1 MILDFLHR
9 LWYTL
14 FRDKDLKPRS
24 GAADTDTEE
33 QKPANKKSS
42 VF

>member
-24 GAADTDTEE
+24 GAADTDTE
-33 QKPANKKSS
+33 
-42 VF
+42 